1 MTYDQNMLRQMNEE
15 AQMRISELSAALE
28 HVTANRDLLEDALD
42 QRKRQI
48 IALEA
53 EVARLNARL
62 SRLQQQMQIV
72 LREDLDG

>member
-1 MTYDQNMLRQMNEE
+1 MNYDPDMLRQMNEE
-15 AQMRISELSAALE
+15 AQLRISELSTALE

-42 QRKRQI
+42 ERNRQNR
-48 IALEA
+48 ALEA

-62 SRLQQQMQIV
+62 SRLQQQMQLV

>member
-15 AQMRISELSAALE
+15 AQLRISELSAALE

-42 QRKRQI
+42 QRNRQI

-53 EVARLNARL
+53 EIARLNARL

>member
-42 QRKRQI
+42 QRNRQI

>member
-1 MTYDQNMLRQMNEE
+1 MTYDPNMLRQMNEE
-15 AQMRISELSAALE
+15 AQLRISELSTALE

-42 QRKRQI
+42 ERNRQI
-48 IALEA
+48 VALEA
-53 EVARLNARL
+53 EVARLQARL

>member
-1 MTYDQNMLRQMNEE
+1 MNYDPNMLRQMNEE
-15 AQMRISELSAALE
+15 AQLRISELSTALE

-42 QRKRQI
+42 ERNRQI
-48 IALEA
+48 AALEA

>member
-15 AQMRISELSAALE
+15 AQLRISELSAALE

-42 QRKRQI
+42 QRNRQI

>member
-28 HVTANRDLLEDALD
+28 HVTANRDLLEDELD
-42 QRKRQI
+42 QRNRQI

>member
-15 AQMRISELSAALE
+15 AQLRISELSVALE

-42 QRKRQI
+42 QRNRQV

-53 EVARLNARL
+53 EVARLNVRL
-62 SRLQQQMQIV
+62 SRLQHQMQIV

>member
-15 AQMRISELSAALE
+15 AQLRISELSAALE

-42 QRKRQI
+42 QRNRQI

-53 EVARLNARL
+53 EVAQLNARL
-62 SRLQQQMQIV
+62 SRLQHQMQIV

>member
-15 AQMRISELSAALE
+15 AQLRISELSAALE

-42 QRKRQI
+42 QRNRQV

-53 EVARLNARL
+53 EVAQLNARL
-62 SRLQQQMQIV
+62 SRLQHQMQIL

>member
-1 MTYDQNMLRQMNEE
+1 MNYDPNMLRQMNEE
-15 AQMRISELSAALE
+15 AQLRISELSTALE
-28 HVTANRDLLEDALD
+28 HVTANRDLLEDTLD
-42 QRKRQI
+42 ERNRQI
-48 IALEA
+48 NALEA

>member
-1 MTYDQNMLRQMNEE
+1 MNYDPNMLRQMNEE
-15 AQMRISELSAALE
+15 AQLRISELSTALE

-42 QRKRQI
+42 ERNRQNR
-48 IALEA
+48 ALEA

-62 SRLQQQMQIV
+62 SRLQQQMQLV

>member
-15 AQMRISELSAALE
+15 AQLRISELSAALE

-42 QRKRQI
+42 QRNRQV

-53 EVARLNARL
+53 EVAQLNARL
-62 SRLQQQMQIV
+62 SRLQHQMQIV

>member
-1 MTYDQNMLRQMNEE
+1 MNYDPDMLRQMNEE
-15 AQMRISELSAALE
+15 AQLRISELSTALE
-28 HVTANRDLLEDALD
+28 HVTANRDLLEDTLD
-42 QRKRQI
+42 ERNRQI
-48 IALEA
+48 TALEA

>member
-1 MTYDQNMLRQMNEE
+1 MTYDPDMLRQMNEE
-15 AQMRISELSAALE
+15 AQLRISELSTALE
-28 HVTANRDLLEDALD
+28 HVTANRDLLEDTLD
-42 QRKRQI
+42 ERNRQI
-48 IALEA
+48 TALEA